1 MLGIDAGSANVV
13 AALADLSGGDPQ
25 IIGVGLVPSAGIRK
39 GVVVDLKAAADS
51 MRKAADQACDMA
63 GKPGVTQ
70 AVVSLSG
77 AHILSLV
84 GTAEAPVHR
93 PSQGVSP
100 EDVRRALDEASA
112 VTLATG
118 RELIHVAPRAY
129 RLDGADGVM
138 SPLGL
143 AGRRLQVEAHLIT
156 GDALPRQNHL
166 EAVRTAGLTVADFSV
181 AIRAAG
187 EAVLTPAERE
197 AGVLLLDIGA
207 ATTGV
212 AVYDRGHLWHV
223 AVLPVG
229 GEHVTSDIATLLQ
242 VPVASAEQLK
252 IERGWASVTNC
263 PDSAFELVS
272 PSGKQVREVTD
283 KQLAEIIESRVE
295 ETLQLAASQ
304 VKRSGYAGLF
314 PGGLVLT
321 GGGSK
326 LQGLVELAGD
336 CLGLPARIG
345 QPEGPL
351 VGSPEFSTAVGL
363 IQWGNRLVI
372 DEAAAAAEAAKQ
384 DKWGHV
390 KNWLRGLFG

>member
-295 ETLQLAASQ
+295 EILQLAASQ

-351 VGSPEFSTAVGL
+351 AGSPEFSTAVGL

>member
-100 EDVRRALDEASA
+100 EDIRRALDQASA
-112 VTLATG
+112 VALAAG

-143 AGRRLQVEAHLIT
+143 AGRRLEVEAHLIT

-166 EAVRTAGLTVADFSV
+166 EAVRAAGLTVADFQV

-187 EAVLTPAERE
+187 EAVLTAAERE

-252 IERGWASVTNC
+252 IERGWASAANC

-272 PSGKQVREVTD
+272 PSGKQVREVAD

-295 ETLQLAASQ
+295 EILQLAASQ

-345 QPEGPL
+345 SPEGPL

-384 DKWGHV
+384 DKWEHV